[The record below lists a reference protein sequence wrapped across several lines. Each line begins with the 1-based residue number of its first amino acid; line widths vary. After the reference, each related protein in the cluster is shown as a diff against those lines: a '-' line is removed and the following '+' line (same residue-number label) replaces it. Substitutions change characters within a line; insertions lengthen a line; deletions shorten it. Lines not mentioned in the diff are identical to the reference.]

1 MIAYSCFIGASDH
14 MLSLKTE
21 PDVLREVADSV
32 RSHRLALGWRQDDLA
47 QRSGVGIATLRRFER
62 SGQIGFQGLAKL
74 LVTLG
79 LADNFLTALKR
90 PAEAPKSIAAFL
102 AANRPAKPRQR
113 APAAIQSP

>member
-1 MIAYSCFIGASDH
+1 

-21 PDVLREVADSV
+21 SDVLREIADSV

-79 LADNFLTALKR
+79 LADNFLAALKR
-90 PAEAPKSIAAFL
+90 PTPAPKSIEEFLGAAQ
-102 AANRPAKPRQR
+102 PAKPRQR
-113 APAAIQSP
+113 ARAASKPA

>member
-1 MIAYSCFIGASDH
+1 MIAYINYTMSSDH

-21 PDVLREVADSV
+21 SDVLREIAAAV

-79 LADNFLTALKR
+79 LADNFLNALKR
-90 PAEAPKSIAAFL
+90 PVEAPKSIAAFL
-102 AANRPAKPRQR
+102 AANQPAKPRQR
-113 APAAIQSP
+113 APAATKSP

>member
-1 MIAYSCFIGASDH
+1 

-21 PDVLREVADSV
+21 SDVVREISNSV

-62 SGQIGFQGLAKL
+62 SGQIGFRGLAKL

-79 LADNFLTALKR
+79 LADNFLTAIKR

-102 AANRPAKPRQR
+102 AADQSTKPRQR
-113 APAAIQSP
+113 ASAAAQIL

>member
-1 MIAYSCFIGASDH
+1 

-21 PDVLREVADSV
+21 SDVLREIADSV
-32 RSHRLALGWRQDDLA
+32 RSHRLALCWRQDDLA

-62 SGQIGFQGLAKL
+62 SGQIGFLGLAKL

-90 PAEAPKSIAAFL
+90 PGDAPKSIEAFIAL
-102 AANRPAKPRQR
+102 KGLAKPRRR
-113 APAAIQSP
+113 APATIKSP

>member
-1 MIAYSCFIGASDH
+1 MRYLRPSDH

-21 PDVLREVADSV
+21 SDVLREIADSV

-90 PAEAPKSIAAFL
+90 PADAPKSIAAFL
-102 AANRPAKPRQR
+102 AANQPAKPRRR
-113 APAAIQSP
+113 APAAIKSP

>member
-1 MIAYSCFIGASDH
+1 MHYFLSSDH

-21 PDVLREVADSV
+21 ADVLREIADSV
-32 RSHRLALGWRQDDLA
+32 RSHRLGLGWRQDDLA

-62 SGQIGFQGLAKL
+62 SGRIGFHGLAKL

-90 PAEAPKSIAAFL
+90 PVAAPKNIAAFL
-102 AANRPAKPRQR
+102 TANQAAKPRRR
-113 APAAIQSP
+113 APAAIRSP

>member
-1 MIAYSCFIGASDH
+1 

-21 PDVLREVADSV
+21 SDILREIADLV

-47 QRSGVGIATLRRFER
+47 QRSGVGVATLRRFER

-79 LADNFLTALKR
+79 LADNFMTALKR
-90 PAEAPKSIAAFL
+90 PANAPKSIAAFL
-102 AANRPAKPRQR
+102 AAKQPAETRRR
-113 APAAIQSP
+113 APAAFRSP